1 MKAPL
6 VSVVVVSYNSSSTI
20 VETLDSISAQTY
32 ANIELIIT
40 DDASTDNTVEI
51 CKTWLTKHTNRFINA
66 KILTTSNNTGVSA
79 NANRGYNNANGVWIK
94 AIAADDAL
102 SDDCVKEFMSFSSNN
117 PDAKVIVSNCDRYL
131 DFFEESC
138 KMDLQ
143 KQPLAVTKNQ
153 NNPSLLHDLLCY
165 GHNFMVAP
173 TMFIK
178 KEAFESLGGYDEDF
192 PMCEDYPFWLKLT
205 GAGIPV
211 YYIDKVL
218 VKYRISKRSLSNC
231 VINKV
236 FDERDV
242 DTRLKIYNKYI
253 KGTTKWSISFHALSD
268 IYLKIIFRR
277 LNLNKDSF
285 ICRCLYGAVRLPI
298 SIRERI
304 VSKKHLQ

>member
-20 VETLDSISAQTY
+20 IETLNSISSQTY

-51 CKTWLTKHTNRFINA
+51 CKTWLTNHSNRFVDAI
-66 KILTTSNNTGVSA
+66 IITTSNNTGVSA
-79 NANRGYNNANGVWIK
+79 NANRGYNNAHGVWIK
-94 AIAADDAL
+94 VIAADDAL
-102 SDDCVKEFMSFSSNN
+102 NDDCVKEFVGYCCNN

-131 DFFEESC
+131 ELFEDSC
-138 KMDLQ
+138 KMEPQ
-143 KQPLAVTKNQ
+143 KQPLAVALNQ
-153 NNPSLLHDLLCY
+153 NNPSILHDLLCY

-178 KEAFESLGGYDEDF
+178 KDVFDSLGGYDEDF

-205 GAGIPV
+205 GDGISI
-211 YYIDKVL
+211 YYIDKIL

-236 FDERDV
+236 FDDRDV

-253 KGTTKWSISFHALSD
+253 KGKTKWSISFHALSD
-268 IYLKIIFRR
+268 IYIKILFRR
-277 LNLNKDSF
+277 LNLNRDSF

-298 SIRERI
+298 SMREYVVR
-304 VSKKHLQ
+304 KKYLQ

>member
-1 MKAPL
+1 MIDPL

-20 VETLDSISAQTY
+20 IETLDSISAQTY
-32 ANIELIIT
+32 TNIELIIA

-51 CKTWLTKHTNRFINA
+51 CKTWLTKHINRFVDARVI
-66 KILTTSNNTGVSA
+66 TTSNNTGVSA
-79 NANRGYNNANGVWIK
+79 NANRGYNNAHGVWIK
-94 AIAADDAL
+94 VIAADDAL
-102 SDDCVKEFMSFSSNN
+102 NDDCVKEFVDYCSNN
-117 PDAKVIVSNCDRYL
+117 TNAKVIVSNCDRYL
-131 DFFEESC
+131 ELFEEPC
-138 KMDLQ
+138 KMEAQ
-143 KQPLAVTKNQ
+143 KQPLAVTLSQ

-178 KEAFESLGGYDEDF
+178 KEVFDSLGGYDEDF

-218 VKYRISKRSLSNC
+218 VKYRITKRSLSNC

-236 FDERDV
+236 FDDRDI

-253 KGTTKWSISFHALSD
+253 KGTTKRSISFHALSD
-268 IYLKIIFRR
+268 LYIKKLFMC
-277 LNLNKDSF
+277 LNLNRDSF

-304 VSKKHLQ
+304 VFHKYL